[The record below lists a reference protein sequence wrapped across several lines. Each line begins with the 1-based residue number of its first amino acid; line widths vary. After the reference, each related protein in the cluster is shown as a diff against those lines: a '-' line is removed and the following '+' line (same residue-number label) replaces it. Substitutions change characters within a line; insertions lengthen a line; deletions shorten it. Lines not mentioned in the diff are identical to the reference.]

1 MYNEFEYK
9 ARDLIVEYRPTNY
22 RPSHTILIVWE
33 SPFGTIERR
42 SGCFNNYTEAKLF
55 ANALKEEY
63 SKYEMKF
70 SIYLISLDH
79 YTTLYTNNT

>member
-1 MYNEFEYK
+1 MDNEFEYK

-22 RPSHTILIVWE
+22 RPLHTVLVVWE
-33 SPFGTIERR
+33 SPFGTIENR
-42 SGCFNNYTEAKLF
+42 SGCFNNYTEAKFF
-55 ANALKEEY
+55 ANTLKEEY

-79 YTTLYTNNT
+79 YTMLYTNNT